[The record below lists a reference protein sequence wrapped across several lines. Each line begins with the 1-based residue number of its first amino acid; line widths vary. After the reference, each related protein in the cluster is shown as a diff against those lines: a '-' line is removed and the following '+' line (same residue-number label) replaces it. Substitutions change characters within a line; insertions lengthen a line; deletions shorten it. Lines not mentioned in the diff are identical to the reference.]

1 MRKSRT
7 GKMNTI
13 ICFWEYQPHEGPEPG
28 DEEKVILYKARAEV
42 MIHQKRIWKF

>member
-13 ICFWEYQPHEGPEPG
+13 ICFWEYQPHKGPEPG

-42 MIHQKRIWKF
+42 YDPSKKWKF